1 MTDLS
6 YENAPVQIRA
16 DLAAAHR
23 RLWRH
28 MAGPGTW
35 LDGQSRVAV
44 AAETRNA
51 PACALCHQR
60 KSALSPYRDDRTHDH
75 LGALPETEVEMIHR
89 IVTDPGRLKRAWY
102 QGLLDD
108 GMTEEQY
115 VKILGVV
122 CTTISVDTFARAVG
136 MALPRL
142 PEPVAG
148 DPSKVRPSNATQ
160 GAAWVSW
167 IAREDAAG
175 EDLETFG
182 PEAPNVRRALSLVP
196 AEAHSFM
203 EMGAAQYL
211 SADQMR
217 DFDNDPRVITRQ
229 QIELIAG
236 RISAINQCAY

>member
-16 DLAAAHR
+16 DLAATHR

-28 MAGPGTW
+28 MAAPGTW

-51 PACALCHQR
+51 PACALCRQR
-60 KSALSPYRDDRTHDH
+60 KSALSPYTDDRTHDH
-75 LGALPETEVEMIHR
+75 LGALPETVVEMIHR

-102 QGLLDD
+102 QSLLDD

-115 VKILGVV
+115 VEILGVV

-175 EDLETFG
+175 EDLKTFG
-182 PEAPNVRRALSLVP
+182 PEASNVRRALSLVP

>member
-6 YENAPVQIRA
+6 YENAPIRIRA
-16 DLAAAHR
+16 DLAETHR
-23 RLWRH
+23 RVWQH
-28 MAGPGTW
+28 MASPGTW
-35 LDGQSRVAV
+35 LDGQIRVGV

-51 PACALCHQR
+51 PACSLCRQR
-60 KSALSPYRDDRTHDH
+60 KGALSPYGIDGTHDH
-75 LGALPETEVEMIHR
+75 LGALPDPMVETVHR
-89 IVTDPGRLKRAWY
+89 IVTDPARLRRAWY

-115 VKILGVV
+115 VEILGVV
-122 CTTISVDTFARAVG
+122 CATISVDTFARAVG
-136 MALPRL
+136 MAPTRL
-142 PEPVAG
+142 PEPIAG
-148 DPSKVRPSNATQ
+148 PPSKIRPANATQ
-160 GAAWVSW
+160 GAAWVPW

-175 EDLETFG
+175 EDLKNFG
-182 PEAPNVRRALSLVP
+182 PDGSNVRRALSLVP

-203 EMGAAQYL
+203 GMVATQYL
-211 SADQMR
+211 SADQMS